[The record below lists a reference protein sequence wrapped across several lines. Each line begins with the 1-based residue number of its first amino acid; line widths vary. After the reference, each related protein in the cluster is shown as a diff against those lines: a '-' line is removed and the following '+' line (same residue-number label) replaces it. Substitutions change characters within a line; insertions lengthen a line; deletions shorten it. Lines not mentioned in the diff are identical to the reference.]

1 MIEKGA
7 SSSISSLP
15 GGQKKL
21 FAPSPSILISGG
33 GSEGLVRVCQFIAL
47 LPIASLR
54 VSSCHFYPHPPYNI
68 QRGRGGLDRQEY
80 YHLLLLVLSAIPR
93 PVGETPTLFG
103 GGLQDPT
110 P

>member
-33 GSEGLVRVCQFIAL
+33 SEGLVRVCQFIAL

-54 VSSCHFYPHPPYNI
+54 VSSRHFYPHPPYNI